1 MSKYKIPTYKLKT
14 VRDNRGGKP
23 VVMDVQVAAM
33 ILHEL
38 IGDLP
43 YEEVW
48 ALMVNKNSEI
58 IGGIKIAQGGV
69 NGVGLL
75 MPDIFRPIITH
86 GCSGF
91 VLGHNHPSAD
101 TNPSREDIAFT
112 NSVMKAGS
120 LLQVPLLDHIII
132 GYPDKYS
139 SMYELGLM

>member
-23 VVMDVQVAAM
+23 VVMDVQVASM

-48 ALMVNKNSEI
+48 ALMVNRNSEI

-69 NGVGLL
+69 NGAGLL
-75 MPDIFRPIITH
+75 VQDIFRPIITH

-91 VLGHNHPSAD
+91 VLGHNHPSSD

-120 LLQVPLLDHIII
+120 MLQVPLLDHIII